1 MASPAAFGAMLMR
14 EEEGSAGTESS
25 GRMKTGLVERGRLP
39 PGRADRV
46 VVDRWR
52 ESSLHRTEA

>member
-1 MASPAAFGAMLMR
+1 MR